1 MKQKLN
7 SVSSAG
13 TKDDSSNKFMWRSKS
28 ATIAS
33 TLMLAAGILSSC
45 DSDNDTTSYLQNMER
60 PVIVIAKDSFAAI
73 LKGHDGRLFV
83 AKKENWNGGAII
95 NTYNVGDTLR

>member
-1 MKQKLN
+1 MTNKVFKL
-7 SVSSAG
+7 
-13 TKDDSSNKFMWRSKS
+13 KFIPSPQ
-28 ATIAS
+28 IAAI
-33 TLMLAAGILSSC
+33 LLFAAGLLSSC
-45 DSDNDTTSYLQNMER
+45 DSDNSTTSYLQNMER

-73 LKGHDGRLFV
+73 LKGHDGSLFV